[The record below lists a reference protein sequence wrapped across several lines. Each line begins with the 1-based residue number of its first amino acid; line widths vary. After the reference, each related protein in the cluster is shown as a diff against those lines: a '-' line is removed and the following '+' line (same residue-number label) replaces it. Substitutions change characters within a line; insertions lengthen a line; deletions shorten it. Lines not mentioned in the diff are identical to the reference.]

1 MSGHMSEPYDAAKIN
16 NQPSPQEPINEFK
29 DLKDDIPF

>member
-1 MSGHMSEPYDAAKIN
+1 MSGQMSEPYDASKTN
-16 NQPSPQEPINEFK
+16 NQSAPQEPIKEFK